1 MRAAGATTVGVCT
14 VLWYDLFP
22 DRADPVTL
30 QQLGSTGSSLRVA
43 LEASLQE
50 IYALLTQLLSAW
62 QLRWV
67 ALGDIVH
74 NGPLVVETRPWTAA
88 SAHFKNHA
96 AKRPDIYRTET
107 AFVGAFDDFRGHV
120 HWSAGHGLLLCW
132 NFREPSTACGGE
144 WCFVGGLEC
153 FILAGNDFCGA
164 EIDVFDD
171 TIVIEENI
179 YMVK

>member
-1 MRAAGATTVGVCT
+1 M
-14 VLWYDLFP
+14 
-22 DRADPVTL
+22 
-30 QQLGSTGSSLRVA
+30 
-43 LEASLQE
+43 
-50 IYALLTQLLSAW
+50 
-62 QLRWV
+62 
-67 ALGDIVH
+67 GDIVH
-74 NGPLVVETRPWTAA
+74 NGPLVVEARPWTAA
-88 SAHFKNHA
+88 GAHFENHA
-96 AKRPDIYRTET
+96 AERPDIYRTET

-164 EIDVFDD
+164 EVDVFDD

-179 YMVK
+179 YMVKRLAPILKNEMCIRLTFRLDISMSDARLVKICQPF

>member
-1 MRAAGATTVGVCT
+1 M
-14 VLWYDLFP
+14 
-22 DRADPVTL
+22 
-30 QQLGSTGSSLRVA
+30 QQLGSTCSSLRIT

-50 IYALLTQLLSAW
+50 LYALLTQLLSAR

-74 NGPLVVETRPWTAA
+74 DGPLVVEARPGTAA
-88 SAHFKNHA
+88 GAHFENHA
-96 AKRPDIYRTET
+96 AERPDIYRTET
-107 AFVGAFDDFRGHV
+107 ALVGPFDYFRGHV

-132 NFREPSTACGGE
+132 NFREAGTACGGE

-164 EIDVFDD
+164 EVDVFDD

-179 YMVK
+179 YRVN